1 MALPASEYP
10 RWAVSFRFRDFRLLC
25 GSTVI
30 YAVGQGMEMVVLG
43 WLVFDITNS
52 AFLVGVAYAANM
64 APLSILGVL
73 SGAISDRLDRRIL
86 YRFISVSAGIVA
98 IAMALILLTG
108 VAQVWHIIVLA
119 VGAGG
124 VFAFNQSIRG
134 AYTYDIVGPERALN
148 GLSLIMIGQ
157 RVGHL
162 IGALLAGLV
171 ISIFGAGVQYA
182 VISAVY
188 VAAFAILLGTR
199 DVGHVAPGRRETV
212 LQNLAGY
219 IELVRNNRILLSLML
234 LTVAVESLGWTHDS
248 LLPVF
253 AKDVVGVDA
262 VGLGIMA
269 AGGQVGGIL
278 GLALLAGLGDY
289 RRKGLF
295 TFLAVIA
302 FGLGLMSLAPAP
314 NLLWFLGVL
323 AAVNAIGS
331 TLDVVVGTLMQDSVS
346 NEQRGRAMGS
356 YVLGMGVA
364 PLGHLEVGW
373 VAGLLGAPSAVLI
386 NGGVLVLV
394 GLVSAIGLPRIR
406 RLE

>member
-1 MALPASEYP
+1 MALPANEYP
-10 RWAVSFRFRDFRLLC
+10 TWAASFRFRDFRLLC

-30 YAVGQGMEMVVLG
+30 YALGQGMEMVALG

-52 AFLVGVAYAANM
+52 PFLVGVAYAANM
-64 APLSILGVL
+64 APLSILGIL
-73 SGAISDRLDRRIL
+73 SGAISDRLDRRVL
-86 YRFISVSAGIVA
+86 YRFISLSAGVVA
-98 IAMALILLTG
+98 STMALILLAG
-108 VAQVWHIIVLA
+108 VAQVSHIIVLA
-119 VGAGG
+119 VAAGG
-124 VFAFNQSIRG
+124 VFAFNQSIRA
-134 AYTYDIVGPERALN
+134 AYTYDIVGPGRALS

-162 IGALLAGLV
+162 TGALLAGLV
-171 ISIFGAGVQYA
+171 ISIFGAGIQYA

-199 DVGHVAPGRRETV
+199 GAGHVAPRRRETV

-219 IELVRNNRILLSLML
+219 IELIRRNRTLLSLML

-253 AKDVVGVDA
+253 AKDVLGVDA

-278 GLALLAGLGDY
+278 GLALLAGLGDH
-289 RRKGLF
+289 RRKGLL
-295 TFLAVIA
+295 TFLAIIA
-302 FGLGLMSLAPAP
+302 FGLGLMFLAPAP
-314 NLLWFLGVL
+314 NLLSILAVL

-331 TLDVVVGTLMQDSVS
+331 TLDVVLGTLMQNSVS

-394 GLVSAIGLPRIR
+394 GLASAIGLPRIR